1 MYSYMSSLNIQQC
14 AFVSSCAML
23 CLIIPLLARSIPSQG
38 KLHNTSTR
46 VIGIDDYS
54 SYSESGSRS
63 YHKITERVDNT
74 VVPSNLAPS
83 EFSPLYASCN
93 EPGPTEFLFSLRTPT
108 PIAHMHVSIFTTSP
122 SKLIGQNIDLRNNHH
137 STKSG
142 NPGISHNF
150 HHRNMLMLFMHFL
163 YNTSVCN
170 AYQFL
175 DIEDLLKLQ

>member
-1 MYSYMSSLNIQQC
+1 MLVDFPLKENFIILAYGSLALMITHPIVN
-14 AFVSSCAML
+14 L
-23 CLIIPLLARSIPSQG
+23 GPR
-38 KLHNTSTR
+38 R
-46 VIGIDDYS
+46 YR
-54 SYSESGSRS
+54 E
-63 YHKITERVDNT
+63 ITERVDNT

-83 EFSPLYASCN
+83 ELSLLYTSCD

-122 SKLIGQNIDLRNNHH
+122 SKLIRQNIDLRNNHH

-175 DIEDLLKLQ
+175 DIEALLKLQ

>member
-1 MYSYMSSLNIQQC
+1 MITHPIVNLG
-14 AFVSSCAML
+14 
-23 CLIIPLLARSIPSQG
+23 PR
-38 KLHNTSTR
+38 R
-46 VIGIDDYS
+46 
-54 SYSESGSRS
+54 

-83 EFSPLYASCN
+83 EFCPLYANCN
-93 EPGPTEFLFSLRTPT
+93 EPGPTEFLFRLRTPT

-122 SKLIGQNIDLRNNHH
+122 SKLIRQNIDLRDNYH

-150 HHRNMLMLFMHFL
+150 HHRNMLMLPMHFL

-170 AYQFL
+170 AHWFL
-175 DIEDLLKLQ
+175 DIEALLKLQQLQRKASDSILDHKSIFKKMMCRCCTLKRTFISPECRIHILT